1 MVKVDFKKEYRELYG
16 ASARPGLVRV
26 PEGLYLTIQGQGD
39 PNSPPFGRAVEAL
52 YGVAYGIKMWPKTH
66 PVDEHWFDYV
76 MAPMEGV
83 WDTADGKPYDHRHK
97 EDLRWRLLILQPAFL
112 TRALFELVRE
122 ERAQKKKDHL
132 MEEVDLIRFEEGLCG
147 QILHR
152 GPYDDEPAT
161 LELLERFLRLQ
172 GLQADRSRH
181 HEIYLSD
188 PRKTAPERL
197 KTILRLPVSSDT
209 EGPRG

>member
-26 PEGLYLTIQGQGD
+26 PEGQYLSIQGQGD
-39 PNSPPFGRAVEAL
+39 PNRPLFARSVEAL
-52 YGVAYGIKMWPKTH
+52 YGVAYGIKMWPKSH

-76 MAPMEGV
+76 MPPMEGI
-83 WDTADGKPYDHRHK
+83 WDTVDGRPYDPRDK
-97 EDLRWRLLILQPAFL
+97 ENLRWSLLILQPGFL
-112 TRALFELVRE
+112 TRELFERVRE
-122 ERAQKKKDHL
+122 ERVQKKKDPQ
-132 MEEVDLIRFEEGLCG
+132 MERVDLIRYEEGLCG
-147 QILHR
+147 QILHQ

-172 GLQADRSRH
+172 GLKADRSRH

-188 PRKTAPERL
+188 PRKTVPERL
-197 KTILRLPVSSDT
+197 KTILRLPVSRAT
-209 EGPRG
+209 EVPRQ